1 MINPGLA
8 GLASACCVGVGI
20 RGLVLMRAP
29 SRVERRELVD
39 HHRVERPE
47 RRGPTRQLID
57 LLGARLGP
65 ALLARLGPRMRDSIV
80 KRLDLAG
87 RPGGLDLDR
96 YAEIKAALL
105 AIGVVLAILFITL
118 GSWFTALLC
127 LALGWI
133 GIDAWLSRTGRRRQ
147 AQLERDIPD
156 FIDILAITVR
166 AGIGYRAALHRVG
179 TSLSGPAA
187 DEVLATL
194 RQMDL
199 GATRREAFEGLR
211 SRNRSATLDSFVAAQ
226 LQAEE
231 LGVPL
236 ADALASIAAD
246 TRRAAAQA
254 ARTRAQR
261 AAPRITLVGVALLL
275 PATMLLI
282 GVGMYIG
289 TGITVSHLLG

>member
-1 MINPGLA
+1 VINPALTGLA
-8 GLASACCVGVGI
+8 TACCCAVGI

-39 HHRVERPE
+39 HRVERPE

-65 ALLARLGPRMRDSIV
+65 ALLARTGPRMREAIV

-87 RPGGLDLDR
+87 RPGGIDLER
-96 YAEIKAALL
+96 YAELKAALL
-105 AIGVVLAILFITL
+105 AIGAALAVLFLAL

-127 LALGWI
+127 LVLGWI
-133 GIDAWLSRTGRRRQ
+133 GIDAWLSRIGRRRQ
-147 AQLERDIPD
+147 AQIERDVPD

-179 TSLSGPAA
+179 TSLSGPVA

-211 SRNRSATLDSFVAAQ
+211 SRNRSPTLDSFVAAQ

-236 ADALASIAAD
+236 ADALGSIAAD
-246 TRRAAAQA
+246 TRKAAAQA

-275 PATMLLI
+275 PATILLI

-289 TGITVSHLLG
+289 TGITVSHVFG